1 MLKVALLRLCFWGVC
16 HETRAP
22 AADFAGKTFC
32 RSKAVE
38 AGRLLQPTQGHG
50 TWMSL
55 AGGPVLVLPLLSLRV
70 LCAIGFLFG
79 FDKVTCTA
87 VSGCSEFSLWTL
99 QSLMDRLQPRSS
111 SPAVPGAVQVL
122 VPLCQTEAFC
132 LTAGKELKELY
143 PHRVLKGFFE
153 GASYCIYICR
163 PMLYKQRLWA
173 VDGWSLSSPL
183 FLLSP

>member
-1 MLKVALLRLCFWGVC
+1 MKREHLLRILLVKRFVGAKPSKRAGSCSPRRAMVRGC
-16 HETRAP
+16 H
-22 AADFAGKTFC
+22 
-32 RSKAVE
+32 
-38 AGRLLQPTQGHG
+38 LQVG
-50 TWMSL
+50 
-55 AGGPVLVLPLLSLRV
+55 LSLSFPSFPSGYSV
-70 LCAIGFLFG
+70 PLDLFG

-132 LTAGKELKELY
+132 PTAGKELKELY

-153 GASYCIYICR
+153 GASYCIYICC
-163 PMLYKQRLWA
+163 PMLYKQRL
-173 VDGWSLSSPL
+173 
-183 FLLSP
+183 